1 MDAIVQVI
9 IWWSGVIVVLA
20 ALAATTVALSIIL
33 AHFVNRSYKMALSL
47 IQISTVQYWVHRM
60 DQEGL
65 TVCRAEYQRLVKER
79 NPKTSSDYRRVEAEA
94 SADKE
99 ENT

>member
-20 ALAATTVALSIIL
+20 ALAATTLALAFIL
-33 AHFVNRSYKMALSL
+33 DRLANRSCKKALSL
-47 IQISTVQYWVHRM
+47 VQISMVQYWVHRM